1 MENVI
6 TEADIRKHFYSV
18 LPKGWRAEK
27 FTSPSSR
34 DVPDELVTIPFSH
47 MELVELKRPGGKLR
61 PGQVRDHT
69 ARAKLGVYVS
79 VLSTYREVNYWFA
92 SFR

>member
-1 MENVI
+1 MNRI
-6 TEADIRKHFYSV
+6 TEADIRKYFYNQ

-34 DVPDELVTIPFSH
+34 DVPDELVTMPLGR

-61 PGQVRDHT
+61 PGQVRDHA
-69 ARAKLGVYVS
+69 ARAKLGVYVT
-79 VLSTYREVNYWFA
+79 VLSTYDEVYYWFA
-92 SFR
+92 SWK